1 MADLPEMRIEMSEK
15 EIVLILKD
23 LFSDYG
29 AHVGLTTG
37 ERHQVEMWLQEKY
50 LEAAED
56 KNIKVVVKVKPM
68 SFHFKEGVLKCE
80 DNIEVIKK

>member
-1 MADLPEMRIEMSEK
+1 MVALLEMRIEMSEK

-29 AHVGLTTG
+29 VHVCLTTG

-50 LEAAED
+50 LETQRR
-56 KNIKVVVKVKPM
+56 KN
-68 SFHFKEGVLKCE
+68 E
-80 DNIEVIKK
+80 N